1 MKRKLLFILTIAVI
15 VTVGFMSG
23 CGGCGCQDEH
33 ELYNYPEHEFEEEE
47 KEDYSTSTALPTED
61 EMGVPV
67 YNENLDP
74 SSVES
79 SKTETD
85 GEVTDMGVDYSTKD
99 DFETVVSFY
108 KGELGEP
115 DEFQQLPNGHYQ
127 AWWNLEK
134 DGKSIQVI
142 LTCTDDGTSISI
154 LTAKI

>member
-33 ELYNYPEHEFEEEE
+33 EPYDFTEIEDHSEEHT
-47 KEDYSTSTALPTED
+47 TSTVLPSQED
-61 EMGVPV
+61 LGVPV
-67 YNENLDP
+67 YDENIDQ
-74 SSVES
+74 SSVGS
-79 SKTETD
+79 SETKSN
-85 GEVTDMGVDYSTKD
+85 GEAVNAGVDYDTKD

-108 KGELGEP
+108 KGKLGEP

-134 DGKSIQVI
+134 DGKSITVI
-142 LTCTDDGTSISI
+142 LTCTDEGTAISI
-154 LTAKI
+154 LTSKI